1 MLRPVRAV
9 ATPTLERAID
19 GLLASELPEALAHSL
34 VEHRV
39 VRRMAVEALEHAD
52 VEGAITSALESERAE
67 RIVRELLASPAVE
80 RMLKSPEFERVLGQI
95 LASPQVRR
103 ALAQQSTSLAA
114 ESAAGARR
122 GAVRLDDVVERRPRR
137 WLGRTPRVTPTPYAG
152 VATRGLAL
160 AVDAVIVTLVFLT
173 GTAFVALVTSLVGAL
188 RPVWLAETLAGISW
202 LLLQIA
208 YFAGFWS
215 TAGQT
220 PGMRVMRVRV
230 LDRANGRPSFGRSV
244 ARLAWLFLAIVPCF
258 AGLLP
263 AFVDDRRR
271 ALHDFIAGT
280 VVVYANGHPKG
291 MTSPSLACP
300 SVAATRESGRSEPS
314 PL

>member
-137 WLGRTPRVTPTPYAG
+137 WLVE
-152 VATRGLAL
+152 
-160 AVDAVIVTLVFLT
+160 
-173 GTAFVALVTSLVGAL
+173 LVTSLVGAL

-244 ARLAWLFLAIVPCF
+244 VRLAGLFLAIVPCC

-280 VVVYANGHPKG
+280 VVVYASGHPKG